1 MTFSRLFS
9 RIDPQLTHLDDVV
22 RYGRARLGSQED
34 AEDLAMEVYE
44 ALAVRPAL
52 LAGRTDPRL
61 YILGMARR
69 KIADRLRRL
78 YRVAPPLDEPAKADP
93 FDTWGVLW
101 SLPEE
106 HREVLCLRFM
116 LGLSA
121 QEVGE
126 IMDRTPAAIDSLVQR
141 AKAAFR
147 AASDD
152 ITEEDQP
159 CLITSKKA

>member
-9 RIDPQLTHLDDVV
+9 RIDPEMAHLDDVV

-34 AEDLAMEVYE
+34 AEDLAMDVYL
-44 ALAVRPAL
+44 ALQSRPAL
-52 LAGRTDPRL
+52 LAGRTEPKL
-61 YILGMARR
+61 YILGIARR

-78 YRVAPPLDEPAKADP
+78 YRNSPIPETNPPDP

-101 SLPEE
+101 SLSEE
-106 HREVLCLRFM
+106 HREVLSLRFM

-121 QEVGE
+121 QEAGE
-126 IMDRTPAAIDSLVQR
+126 IMNRTPAAIDSLVQR

-147 AASDD
+147 EASEDV
-152 ITEEDQP
+152 IEEETT
-159 CLITSKKA
+159 CLITSKKN